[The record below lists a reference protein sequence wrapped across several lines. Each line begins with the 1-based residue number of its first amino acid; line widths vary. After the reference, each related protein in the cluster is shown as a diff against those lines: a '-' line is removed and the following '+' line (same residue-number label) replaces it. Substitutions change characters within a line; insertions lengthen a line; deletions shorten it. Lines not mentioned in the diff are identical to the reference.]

1 MATEATKQHVA
12 ATDAKNDEKDDS
24 GSDAK
29 AQKDDSGSDAKDQ
42 DDSHDG
48 GFDADV
54 DSVPT
59 EVGSTKPKKKK
70 KSMNKQE
77 KKKKKRA
84 QAAAAAANAG
94 QSAHDYLLELEKI
107 LADKPMTAQEA
118 QDEKTLYA
126 V

>member
-1 MATEATKQHVA
+1 MATEATEQAVA
-12 ATDAKNDEKDDS
+12 ATDAMNDEKDDS
-24 GSDAK
+24 SSDSQ
-29 AQKDDSGSDAKDQ
+29 AQKNEPGSDAKDQ
-42 DDSHDG
+42 AESHYS

-77 KKKKKRA
+77 KKKRKRA

-94 QSAHDYLLELEKI
+94 QCPHEYLFELEKI
-107 LADKPMTAQEA
+107 LQDKPMTAQEA
-118 QDEKTLYA
+118 QDEKALYA

>member
-1 MATEATKQHVA
+1 MASDTTEQSVA
-12 ATDAKNDEKDDS
+12 STDAMNDERDDSSSDAQAQKTDS

-29 AQKDDSGSDAKDQ
+29 HQAE
-42 DDSHDG
+42 SHYS

-59 EVGSTKPKKKK
+59 EVGSIKPKKKK
-70 KSMNKQE
+70 KSMNKHE

-94 QSAHDYLLELEKI
+94 PCPHEYIFELEKI
-107 LADKPMTAQEA
+107 LQDKPITAQEA